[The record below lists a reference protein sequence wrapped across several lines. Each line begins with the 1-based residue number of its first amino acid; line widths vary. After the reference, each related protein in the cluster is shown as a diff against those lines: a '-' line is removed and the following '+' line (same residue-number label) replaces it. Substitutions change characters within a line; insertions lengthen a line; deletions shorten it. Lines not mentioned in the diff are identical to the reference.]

1 MTFFLRTT
9 LVFAIAFLSAFGA
22 RAQFESP
29 VKWKVTALPISED
42 TYEIR
47 LKATIADKHYI
58 YSTDIPEDEGPVAT
72 SVKIQASKDIEV
84 KEGLSY
90 EGKLMVDFDPT
101 FGINIGKFKKEVTFI
116 KVVKLL
122 QDDVTIKGSYEFMAC
137 DEKQCFPPDE
147 VEFSL
152 KLKRKTLQTEDDTPD
167 SLVAVEASAEEP
179 ELSDIS
185 GDSLATTV
193 AFNWDAMDKDCVSAD
208 SDEADMSIWWIFILG
223 FGGGLLALLTPCVF
237 PMVPITVGFFTKGGR
252 NRKEGVIQAM
262 IYGLSIIVIYVFL
275 GVATTMIFGADAL
288 NAMSTSAFFNI
299 LFFLI
304 FIIFAISFFGAF
316 EITLPNSW
324 ANQSDKMAGRG
335 GLVGI
340 FFMAF
345 TLALVSFSCTGPI
358 IGSLLVQ
365 AATGQ
370 GPEIG
375 IFKVKPIMGMFGF
388 SLALALPFTLFAL
401 FPQWLKS
408 LPKSGGWMENVKV
421 NIGFLELALA
431 LKFLSVA
438 DLTQNW
444 GFLRWEPFM
453 AAWFIIFLLM
463 GIYSTGLFA
472 KTGRPIFI
480 RIFGVASILF
490 SLYIGFAGLKYQPV
504 AVLSGLAPPAHYN
517 FFNEDIP
524 HPSDFKDF
532 DAAIA
537 YAKKANKPLLIDFT
551 GDGCVNCRKMEE
563 QVWIQPDIKKLMSEY
578 VIVSLYVDN
587 REELPESEQYV
598 SSITGKSKKIK
609 TVGHKWT
616 DFEIRHFQK
625 ASQPYYVLITPELD
639 ILTNPV
645 AFTSE
650 STYKNF
656 LQCGLK
662 RFEELAGN

>member
-1 MTFFLRTT
+1 MTSLLRSTFL
-9 LVFAIAFLSAFGA
+9 FAIAFLTYFAA
-22 RAQFESP
+22 EAQFDSP
-29 VKWKVTALPISED
+29 VKWKVTALQISDD

-47 LKATIADKHYI
+47 LNARIADKHYI

-72 SVKIQASKDIEV
+72 SVNIQKSKDIEV
-84 KEGLSY
+84 KDGLTY
-90 EGKLMVDFDPT
+90 EGKLIVDFDPT
-101 FGINIGKFKKEVTFI
+101 FGIDIGKFKKEVTFI

-122 QDDVTIKGSYEFMAC
+122 QDEVTIKGSYEFMAC

-152 KLKRKTLQTEDDTPD
+152 KLKRKILQKEDDTAGTA
-167 SLVAVEASAEEP
+167 AVIEASTEEP
-179 ELSDIS
+179 EIGDIPN
-185 GDSLATTV
+185 DSLAKTI

-208 SDEADMSIWWIFILG
+208 SDEADMSVWWIFILG

-262 IYGLSIIVIYVFL
+262 IYGFSIIVIYVFL

-288 NAMSTSAFFNI
+288 NAMSTSAFFNV

-375 IFKVKPIMGMFGF
+375 ILKVKPVMGMFGF

-408 LPKSGGWMENVKV
+408 LPKSGGWMENVKI

-463 GIYSTGLFA
+463 GIYSTGIFS
-472 KTGRPIFI
+472 KTSRPILI
-480 RIFGVASILF
+480 RFFGVASILF
-490 SLYIGFAGLKYQPV
+490 SFYIGYAGLKYQPV

-524 HPSDFKDF
+524 HPSDFKNF

-537 YAKKANKPLLIDFT
+537 YAKEVNKPLLIDFT

-563 QVWIQPDIKKLMSEY
+563 QVWIQADIKKLMSEY

-587 REELPESEQYV
+587 REELPEADQYI

-625 ASQPYYVLITPELD
+625 ASQPYYVLITPDLD

-645 AFTSE
+645 AFTGE
-650 STYKNF
+650 TTYKNF

-662 RFEELAGN
+662 RFKELQK